1 MQSTSDSCGQGRIF
15 PGGASPAT
23 CTLSPLQLAEGW
35 LAQDGAVSYRTRC
48 APPPVGDRSELEG
61 QEWALLGGDSD
72 IYIFLHIYNLKH
84 KKNSWFDSAR
94 ISTFVALSAK
104 IELGELDVG
113 PKLFGVSL
121 LDVLKPR
128 QCRPLWVRHIQV
140 VHG

>member
-1 MQSTSDSCGQGRIF
+1 MA
-15 PGGASPAT
+15 PSPI
-23 CTLSPLQLAEGW
+23 GH
-35 LAQDGAVSYRTRC
+35 G
-48 APPPVGDRSELEG
+48 
-61 QEWALLGGDSD
+61 ALLLLSGIGLSWRGRSGLCWVG
-72 IYIFLHIYNLKH
+72 IVIFVLHIYNLKH

-113 PKLFGVSL
+113 PKLFGVGL

-128 QCRPLWVRHIQV
+128 QCRPLWVRHVQV